1 MKMFRRANRSTQ
13 YSILNTIQSNYGLVI
28 LLTVVFSFSACEK
41 NIDVDFPPGE
51 QPYVIEGYIE
61 NGVVPI
67 ISISRGVSFLK
78 NISNEDFSNL
88 FVRGAIVSISV
99 DGSPYI
105 QLDEVDFGAAVIYT
119 KTTITGQVGSTYD
132 LRIEVDG
139 KTFTASTKILEPHP
153 FDSVSIETAPGDKGS
168 IDSLVELTAW
178 FTDPIQKDNFYRLL
192 SRKNSELFF
201 DVSFNS
207 IYNDLLVNGKQISFT
222 VFGGKQQLQN
232 NDTADFSQYGYFKRG
247 DTVYL
252 KWASIDKTQ
261 YDFWDSFES
270 QSGSFANPFA
280 PTVVLNGNVKGEGCV
295 GIWAS
300 YGSFLDT
307 VYIPK

>member
-1 MKMFRRANRSTQ
+1 MK
-13 YSILNTIQSNYGLVI
+13 SIINNISHSLLNTVLSIA
-28 LLTVVFSFSACEK
+28 LLLSLSACEK

-67 ISISRGVSFLK
+67 VSISRGASFLK
-78 NISNEDFSNL
+78 NLSNEDFSNL
-88 FVRGAIVSISV
+88 FVRGANVSISI
-99 DGSPYI
+99 DAGPYI
-105 QLDEVDFGAAVIYT
+105 SLDEVDFGAAVIYT
-119 KTTITGQVGSTYD
+119 NTTITGQVGSTYD

-139 KTFTASTKILEPHP
+139 KIFTASTKVLEPHP
-153 FDSVSIETAPGDKGS
+153 FDSVSITTAPGEKGTL
-168 IDSLVELTAW
+168 DSLVELTAW
-178 FTDPIQKDNFYRLL
+178 FTDPIQKDNFYRILT
-192 SRKNSELFF
+192 RKNSELFF

-207 IYNDLLVNGKQISFT
+207 IFNDFLVNGKQISFT

-232 NDTADFSQYGYFKRG
+232 NDSADFSTYGYFKRG
-247 DTVYL
+247 DTVYI
-252 KWASIDKTQ
+252 KWASIDKQQ
-261 YDFWDSFES
+261 YDFWNTFES

-280 PTVVLNGNVKGEGCV
+280 PTVVLNGNVEGKGCV

-300 YGSFLDT
+300 YGAFLDT